1 MIGASSSNAVGSEEF
16 QERIDWW
23 LEESGDELVLASHL
37 PVSNSTK
44 LIGSTFV
51 IEAGDIEIPSP
62 LISFARLL
70 LLSPE
75 DWEKVK
81 QRQKL
86 PKPKLSEEDGP
97 TVLDVINQGLQHR
110 LNQFPSTVEVRAPGC
125 GPNDRKN

>member
-1 MIGASSSNAVGSEEF
+1 VIGTSSANAVSSEEL

-37 PVSNSTK
+37 LVCDSTK
-44 LIGSTFV
+44 SIGSTFV
-51 IEAGDIEIPSP
+51 IEAEDIEIPPP

-70 LLSPE
+70 LLSRE

-86 PKPKLSEEDGP
+86 PKPKLSEEDGSN
-97 TVLDVINQGLQHR
+97 VLDVINQGLQHR
-110 LNQFPSTVEVRAPGC
+110 LNQFPSTVEVRAPGLWSE
-125 GPNDRKN
+125 